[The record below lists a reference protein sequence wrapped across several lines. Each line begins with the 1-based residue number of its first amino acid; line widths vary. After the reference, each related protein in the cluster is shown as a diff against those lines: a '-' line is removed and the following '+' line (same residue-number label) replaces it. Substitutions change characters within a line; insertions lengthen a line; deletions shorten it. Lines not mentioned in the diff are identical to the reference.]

1 MSQLKAVITRLSPSC
16 RQCLQ
21 QAARLCI
28 NNGHREVDT
37 IHLLH
42 ELIATPN
49 NDVDQILKVSKIN
62 QQLLLSEIADLLTGF
77 SQATGSTPV
86 FSQGLMALLEDAW
99 DLASS
104 LHGQSENK
112 NSPLEIRSG
121 HILLVLLAYERYQSL
136 LKTLPEQLQYVDRFT
151 LKDDYDRQCLGS
163 TEGSGSVKSDKAALS
178 ENANFDSGKLDGAN
192 SDGTGSD
199 NSHDQSD
206 ISQTTKQPTPALDKY
221 TYDLTAK
228 ASAEQIDPVIGR
240 EFEIHQ
246 LIDILIRRRQ
256 NNPILTGEAGVGKT
270 AVVEGLAQKIVSGY
284 VPDQLKDVTIRSL
297 DMGLLQA
304 GASVKGEFENR
315 LKQVIEEVQA
325 SLHPII
331 LFIDEAHTLIGA
343 GGQAGQN
350 DAANLLKPA
359 LARGELRTIAATTW
373 SEYKKYFEKDAAL
386 SRRFQVV
393 KVDEPDIDTA
403 VAMIR
408 GLSAKMQEHFGIL
421 IDDDALQAAVELSA
435 RYISDRQ
442 LPDKAV
448 SVLDTAAARVSL
460 SKTAMPNQLDRL
472 KAKGIQLEQ
481 HINNLSQQ
489 LERIGGV
496 DEKEKVSQQIAIL
509 DEQRQTNQQSISDM
523 TSRWQE
529 QRQLN
534 DQLDALNQQL
544 NSELDD
550 SNTLNAKARLEKQ
563 AENQNIEQQLKQVQ
577 ETQRLIHAVLDR
589 QVIKQIIS
597 DWTGIPLTD
606 MAGNEKNHILTLAD
620 TLQERVIGQDHSVA
634 AIVKRI
640 HTAKARL
647 DDPNRPQG
655 VFLLVGPSG
664 VGKTETAL
672 ALSEVL
678 YGGERNLITINL
690 SEYQEAHS
698 VASLKGSPPGYVG
711 YGEGGVLTEA
721 IRRRPYSV
729 LLLDEVEKAHPDVL
743 DLFYQVF
750 DKGVMEDS
758 EGRIIDFKNT
768 LILLTSNIGSSTI
781 MQQCINTDPTITDF
795 SLPDSDSLKQ
805 AINPHLY
812 KAFKP
817 AFLGRLTVIPYY
829 PLTDDALAEIIR
841 LKLDKITGRIRD
853 NYDVPCIVDPE
864 VIELI
869 LSRCHE
875 VDSGARNADA
885 IISHTLLP
893 QLAGQLLAHD
903 DSQSVLKKIT
913 VFVDENDDFAYRLDC
928 DAIVALNQMAQY
940 SEDETN
946 SDTENNTN
954 INSKG
959 QLESSSNDQV
969 NTAATK
975 QLTAKQVAS
984 KKTSTKKATTKK
996 TPTKKTATKKIT
1008 EEDLS

>member
-37 IHLLH
+37 VHLLH
-42 ELIATPN
+42 ELIATPH
-49 NDVDQILKVSKIN
+49 NDVAQILKVNKIN
-62 QQLLLSEIADLLTGF
+62 QQSLLADITDLLNTFG
-77 SQATGSTPV
+77 QATGSTPV

-99 DLASS
+99 ELASS
-104 LHGQSENK
+104 QYNQSDDK

-136 LKTLPEQLQYVDRFT
+136 LKTLPEPLQYIDRFT
-151 LKDDYDRQCLGS
+151 LKDDYERQCLGS
-163 TEGSGSVKSDKAALS
+163 TEGSGSSSNKITNSKGVNKGAD
-178 ENANFDSGKLDGAN
+178 DGAN
-192 SDGTGSD
+192 SAD
-199 NSHDQSD
+199 NNTDDQASLNAE
-206 ISQTTKQPTPALDKY
+206 QTETKLTPALDKY

-270 AVVEGLAQKIVSGY
+270 AVVEGLAQKIVAGQ

-325 SLHPII
+325 SIQPII

-393 KVDEPDIDTA
+393 KVDEPDIETA

-460 SKTAMPNQLDRL
+460 SKTAMPNQLDKL
-472 KAKGIQLEQ
+472 KAKGLQLEQ

-496 DEKEKVSQQIAIL
+496 DEKEKVSQKIAVL
-509 DEQRQTNQQSISDM
+509 DEQRQANQQSIADM
-523 TSRWQE
+523 TARWHE
-529 QRQLN
+529 QRELN

-544 NSELDD
+544 KGKADGSDAL
-550 SNTLNAKARLEKQ
+550 SAKARLDKQ
-563 AENQNIEQQLKQVQ
+563 AEYQNIEQSLKQIQ
-577 ETQRLIHAVLDR
+577 ETQRLIHPVLDR

-606 MAGNEKNHILTLAD
+606 MAGNEKNHILNLAD
-620 TLQERVIGQDHSVA
+620 TLQARVIGQDHSVA

-655 VFLLVGPSG
+655 VFMLVGPSG

-758 EGRIIDFKNT
+758 EGRLIDFKNT
-768 LILLTSNIGSSTI
+768 LILLTSNVGSSAI
-781 MQQCINTDPTITDF
+781 MQACNNTDPAVTDF

-805 AINPHLY
+805 VINPHLY

-841 LKLDKITGRIRD
+841 LKLDKITGRIGD
-853 NYDVPCIVDPE
+853 NYDVPCVIDDE
-864 VIELI
+864 LIELI

-885 IISHTLLP
+885 IISHALLP

-903 DSQSVLKKIT
+903 DSQSILKKIT
-913 VFVDENDDFAYRLDC
+913 VFVDADDNFAYRLDT
-928 DAIVALNQMAQY
+928 DAVVALNQMAQY
-940 SEDETN
+940 SEDET
-946 SDTENNTN
+946 E
-954 INSKG
+954 
-959 QLESSSNDQV
+959 DQV
-969 NTAATK
+969 DK
-975 QLTAKQVAS
+975 SPSKPISAKTPAIKKSTVKKTAS
-984 KKTSTKKATTKK
+984 KKAIK
-996 TPTKKTATKKIT
+996 
-1008 EEDLS
+1008 EESL

>member
-37 IHLLH
+37 VHLLH
-42 ELIATPN
+42 ELIATPH
-49 NDVDQILKVSKIN
+49 NDVAQILKVNKIN
-62 QQLLLSEIADLLTGF
+62 QQSLLADITDLLNTFG
-77 SQATGSTPV
+77 QATGSTPV

-99 DLASS
+99 ELASS
-104 LHGQSENK
+104 QYNQSDDK

-136 LKTLPEQLQYVDRFT
+136 LKTLPESLQYIDRFT
-151 LKDDYDRQCLGS
+151 LKDDYERQCLDS
-163 TEGSGSVKSDKAALS
+163 TEGSGSSSNKGVNKGAD
-178 ENANFDSGKLDGAN
+178 DGAN
-192 SDGTGSD
+192 SAD
-199 NSHDQSD
+199 NDTNNQESLD
-206 ISQTTKQPTPALDKY
+206 TKQTEAKPTPALDKY

-228 ASAEQIDPVIGR
+228 ASSEQIDPVIGR

-270 AVVEGLAQKIVSGY
+270 AVVEGLAQKIVAGQ

-325 SLHPII
+325 SLQPII

-393 KVDEPDIDTA
+393 KVDEPDIETA

-408 GLSAKMQEHFGIL
+408 GLSAKMQDHFGIL

-460 SKTAMPNQLDRL
+460 SKTAIPNQLDRL
-472 KAKGIQLEQ
+472 NAKGLQLEQ

-496 DEKEKVSQQIAIL
+496 DEKEKVSQKIAIL
-509 DEQRQTNQQSISDM
+509 DEQRQANQQSIADM
-523 TSRWQE
+523 TSRWHE
-529 QRQLN
+529 QRELN

-544 NSELDD
+544 NDKTNGSDVLSAKERLD
-550 SNTLNAKARLEKQ
+550 KQ
-563 AENQNIEQQLKQVQ
+563 AEYQSIEQLLKQVQ

-597 DWTGIPLTD
+597 DWTGIPLND
-606 MAGNEKNHILTLAD
+606 MAGNEKDHILGLAD
-620 TLQERVIGQDHSVA
+620 TLQSRVIGQDHSVA

-655 VFLLVGPSG
+655 VFMLVGPSG
-664 VGKTETAL
+664 VGKTQTAL

-758 EGRIIDFKNT
+758 EGRLIDFKNT
-768 LILLTSNIGSSTI
+768 LILLTSNVGSSAI
-781 MQQCINTDPTITDF
+781 MQACINTDPSVTDF

-805 AINPHLY
+805 VINPHLY

-841 LKLDKITGRIRD
+841 LKLDKITGRIHD
-853 NYDVPCIVDPE
+853 NYDVPCVIDDE

-913 VFVDENDDFAYRLDC
+913 VFVDEDDNFAYRLDT
-928 DAIVALNQMAQY
+928 DAVVALNQMAQH
-940 SEDETN
+940 SEDET
-946 SDTENNTN
+946 E
-954 INSKG
+954 
-959 QLESSSNDQV
+959 DQV
-969 NTAATK
+969 EDQVK
-975 QLTAKQVAS
+975 EPPSKPLSAKKSAIKKPDVKKSTVKKTAS
-984 KKTSTKKATTKK
+984 KKPIKKSIK
-996 TPTKKTATKKIT
+996 
-1008 EEDLS
+1008 EESL

>member
-37 IHLLH
+37 VHLLH
-42 ELIATPN
+42 ELIATPH
-49 NDVDQILKVSKIN
+49 NDVAQILKVNKIN
-62 QQLLLSEIADLLTGF
+62 QQSLLADITDLLNTFG
-77 SQATGSTPV
+77 QATGSTPV
-86 FSQGLMALLEDAW
+86 FSQDLMALLEDAW
-99 DLASS
+99 ELASS
-104 LHGQSENK
+104 QHGQSIDN
-112 NSPLEIRSG
+112 NNALEIRSG

-136 LKTLPEQLQYVDRFT
+136 LKTLPEQLQYIDRFT
-151 LKDDYDRQCLGS
+151 LKDDYERQCLGS
-163 TEGSGSVKSDKAALS
+163 TEGSGSSSNKGVNKGAD
-178 ENANFDSGKLDGAN
+178 DGAN
-192 SDGTGSD
+192 SADDDTNNQESLD
-199 NSHDQSD
+199 
-206 ISQTTKQPTPALDKY
+206 TKQTEAKPTPALDKY

-270 AVVEGLAQKIVSGY
+270 AVVEGLAQKIVVGQ

-325 SLHPII
+325 SLQPII

-393 KVDEPDIDTA
+393 KVDEPDIETA

-408 GLSAKMQEHFGIL
+408 GLSAKMQDHFGIL

-460 SKTAMPNQLDRL
+460 SKTAIPNQLDRL
-472 KAKGIQLEQ
+472 KAKGVQLEQ

-496 DEKEKVSQQIAIL
+496 DEKEKVSQKIAVL
-509 DEQRQTNQQSISDM
+509 DEQRQSNQQSIADM
-523 TSRWQE
+523 TSRWHE
-529 QRQLN
+529 QRELN
-534 DQLDALNQQL
+534 NQLDALNKQL
-544 NSELDD
+544 SGKAGGAD
-550 SNTLNAKARLEKQ
+550 SLSAKARLDKQ
-563 AENQNIEQQLKQVQ
+563 AEYQSIEQSLKQVQ
-577 ETQRLIHAVLDR
+577 ETQRLIHPVLDR

-597 DWTGIPLTD
+597 DWTGIPLND
-606 MAGNEKNHILTLAD
+606 MAGNEKDHILSLAD
-620 TLQERVIGQDHSVA
+620 TLQARVIGQDHSVA

-655 VFLLVGPSG
+655 VFMLVGPSG

-672 ALSEVL
+672 ALSEIL

-721 IRRRPYSV
+721 VRRRPYSV

-758 EGRIIDFKNT
+758 EGRLIDFKNT
-768 LILLTSNIGSSTI
+768 LILLTSNIGSSQI
-781 MQQCINTDPTITDF
+781 MQACINTDPSVTDF

-829 PLTDDALAEIIR
+829 PLTDNALAEIIR

-853 NYDVPCIVDPE
+853 NYDVPCVIDDE

-913 VFVDENDDFAYRLDC
+913 VFVDEDDNFAYRLDT
-928 DAIVALNQMAQY
+928 DAVVALNHIAQY
-940 SEDETN
+940 SEVEGDV
-946 SDTENNTN
+946 
-954 INSKG
+954 SKAP
-959 QLESSSNDQV
+959 SKQV
-969 NTAATK
+969 EAKKPATK
-975 QLTAKQVAS
+975 KS
-984 KKTSTKKATTKK
+984 STKKEPAKKEPAVKKPSVKK
-996 TPTKKTATKKIT
+996 TISKKSVKK
-1008 EEDLS
+1008 DLL

>member
-28 NNGHREVDT
+28 DKGHREVDT

-42 ELIATPN
+42 ELIATAH
-49 NDVDQILKVSKIN
+49 NDVAQILKANKIN
-62 QQLLLSEIADLLTGF
+62 QPSLLAEITDLLGAF
-77 SQATGSTPV
+77 GQATGSTPV
-86 FSQGLMALLEDAW
+86 FSERLMALLEDAW
-99 DLASS
+99 ELASS
-104 LHGQSENK
+104 QYSQSEDN

-121 HILLVLLAYERYQSL
+121 HILLVLLTHERYQSL
-136 LKTLPEQLQYVDRFT
+136 LHALPEQLQYIDRFT
-151 LKDDYDRQCLGS
+151 LKDDYERQCLGS
-163 TEGSGSVKSDKAALS
+163 TEGSSSANLDK
-178 ENANFDSGKLDGAN
+178 NGNKDNKNKTD
-192 SDGTGSD
+192 DDSD
-199 NSHDQSD
+199 NVDIAQTDQL
-206 ISQTTKQPTPALDKY
+206 TPALDKY

-228 ASAEQIDPVIGR
+228 ATAEQIDPVIGR

-270 AVVEGLAQKIVSGY
+270 AVVEGLAQKIVAGQ

-325 SLHPII
+325 SVQPII

-393 KVDEPDIDTA
+393 KVEEPDIDTA

-408 GLSAKMQEHFGIL
+408 GLSAKMQAHFGIL

-460 SKTAMPNQLDRL
+460 SKTAMPNQLDKL
-472 KAKGIQLEQ
+472 KAKGTQLEQ

-496 DEKEKVSQQIAIL
+496 DEKEKVSQQIAVL
-509 DEQRQTNQQSISDM
+509 DEQRQANQKCIIDM
-523 TSRWQE
+523 TARWQE
-529 QRQLN
+529 QRTLN
-534 DQLDALNQQL
+534 DQLDVLNQQL
-544 NSELDD
+544 NGKIKGSDTLSAKERLD
-550 SNTLNAKARLEKQ
+550 KQ
-563 AENQNIEQQLKQVQ
+563 AEYQAIEQALKQVQ
-577 ETQRLIHAVLDR
+577 EAHRLIHAVLDR

-597 DWTGIPLTD
+597 DWTGIPLND

-620 TLQERVIGQDHSVA
+620 TLQARVIGQDHSVA

-655 VFLLVGPSG
+655 VFMLVGPSG

-758 EGRIIDFKNT
+758 EGRLIDFKNT
-768 LILLTSNIGSSTI
+768 FILLTSNIGSSQI
-781 MQQCINTDPTITDF
+781 MQQCINTDPTNTDF
-795 SLPDSDSLKQ
+795 SLPDSDRLKQ
-805 AINPHLY
+805 VINPHLY

-841 LKLDKITGRIRD
+841 LKLNKITDRIRD
-853 NYDVPCIVDPE
+853 NYDVPCVIDPE

-893 QLAGQLLAHD
+893 QLASQLLAHD
-903 DSQSVLKKIT
+903 DSQSVLRKIT
-913 VFVDENDDFAYRLDC
+913 VFVDADDNFAYRLDC
-928 DAIVALNQMAQY
+928 DSVVALNQMAQY
-940 SEDETN
+940 SETKTEIEGSANTET
-946 SDTENNTN
+946 T
-954 INSKG
+954 
-959 QLESSSNDQV
+959 L
-969 NTAATK
+969 ATK
-975 QLTAKQVAS
+975 LIS
-984 KKTSTKKATTKK
+984 KKTTKETSFKK
-996 TPTKKTATKKIT
+996 TTRKKPIK
-1008 EEDLS
+1008 EESL

>member
-37 IHLLH
+37 VHLLH
-42 ELIATPN
+42 ELIAAPQ
-49 NDVDQILKVSKIN
+49 NDVAQILKVNKIN
-62 QQLLLSEIADLLTGF
+62 QQTLLADITDLLNTCGE
-77 SQATGSTPV
+77 ATGSTPV

-99 DLASS
+99 ELASS
-104 LHGQSENK
+104 QYNK
-112 NSPLEIRSG
+112 NDNNNSLEIRSG
-121 HILLVLLAYERYQSL
+121 HILLVLLAYERYQPL
-136 LKTLPEQLQYVDRFT
+136 LKILPEQLQYIDRFT
-151 LKDDYDRQCLGS
+151 LKDDYERQCLGS
-163 TEGSGSVKSDKAALS
+163 TEGSGSANVNKSVTNKSADVDGYAESHESLHAAQANDK
-178 ENANFDSGKLDGAN
+178 
-192 SDGTGSD
+192 
-199 NSHDQSD
+199 
-206 ISQTTKQPTPALDKY
+206 PTPALDKY

-228 ASAEQIDPVIGR
+228 ADAEQIDPVIGR

-270 AVVEGLAQKIVSGY
+270 AVVEGLAQKIVGGQ

-325 SLHPII
+325 SLQPII

-408 GLSAKMQEHFGIL
+408 GLSVKMQEHFGIL

-460 SKTAMPNQLDRL
+460 SKTAIPNQLDRL
-472 KAKGIQLEQ
+472 QAKGVQLEQ

-489 LERIGGV
+489 LERIGGI
-496 DEKEKVSQQIAIL
+496 DEKEKISQKIAVI
-509 DEQRQTNQQSISDM
+509 DEQRQSNKQSIADM
-523 TSRWQE
+523 TARWHE

-534 DQLDALNQQL
+534 DQLDVINQQL
-544 NSELDD
+544 NGKADDADALSAKERLD
-550 SNTLNAKARLEKQ
+550 KQ
-563 AENQNIEQQLKQVQ
+563 AEYQSIEQSLKQIQ
-577 ETQRLIHAVLDR
+577 ETHRLIHPVLDR

-597 DWTGIPLTD
+597 DWTGIPLND
-606 MAGNEKNHILTLAD
+606 MAGNEKDHILNLAD
-620 TLQERVIGQDHSVA
+620 TLQARVIGQDHSVA

-655 VFLLVGPSG
+655 VFMLVGPSG

-672 ALSEVL
+672 ALSDVL

-758 EGRIIDFKNT
+758 EGRLIDFKNT
-768 LILLTSNIGSSTI
+768 LILLTSNVGSSAI
-781 MQQCINTDPTITDF
+781 MQQCINTDPAITDF

-805 AINPHLY
+805 VINPHLY
-812 KAFKP
+812 KVFKP

-829 PLTDDALAEIIR
+829 PLTDDALAEIIG

-853 NYDVPCIVDPE
+853 NYDIPCVIDPE

-903 DSQSVLKKIT
+903 DSQSVLKNIT
-913 VFVDENDDFAYRLDC
+913 VLVDKDDNFAYRLDTE
-928 DAIVALNQMAQY
+928 AVVALNQIAQY
-940 SEDETN
+940 SEDET
-946 SDTENNTN
+946 ENQDEKSP
-954 INSKG
+954 SKP
-959 QLESSSNDQV
+959 SSPKNPAV
-969 NTAATK
+969 KRPPVKKT
-975 QLTAKQVAS
+975 VS
-984 KKTSTKKATTKK
+984 KKAVK
-996 TPTKKTATKKIT
+996 
-1008 EEDLS
+1008 EEAL

>member
-37 IHLLH
+37 VHLLH
-42 ELIATPN
+42 ELIATPH
-49 NDVDQILKVSKIN
+49 NDVAQILKVNKIN
-62 QQLLLSEIADLLTGF
+62 QQLLLADITDLLNTFG
-77 SQATGSTPV
+77 QATGSTPV

-99 DLASS
+99 ELASS
-104 LHGQSENK
+104 QYNQSADN

-136 LKTLPEQLQYVDRFT
+136 LKTLPESLQYIDRFT
-151 LKDDYDRQCLGS
+151 LKDDYERQCLGS
-163 TEGSGSVKSDKAALS
+163 TEGNGSTNVNKSTNKAINKDTEA
-178 ENANFDSGKLDGAN
+178 NAGNSAANNTDGQVFLDAK
-192 SDGTGSD
+192 
-199 NSHDQSD
+199 QA
-206 ISQTTKQPTPALDKY
+206 TTQPTPALDKY

-270 AVVEGLAQKIVSGY
+270 AVVEGLAQKIVAGQ

-325 SLHPII
+325 SLQPII

-408 GLSAKMQEHFGIL
+408 GLSAKMQAHFGIL

-460 SKTAMPNQLDRL
+460 SKTAIPNQLDRL
-472 KAKGIQLEQ
+472 NAKGLQLEQ

-496 DEKEKVSQQIAIL
+496 DEKEKVSQKIAVL
-509 DEQRQTNQQSISDM
+509 DEQRQANQQSIADM
-523 TSRWQE
+523 TNRWHE

-544 NSELDD
+544 NDKTDGSDALSAKERLD
-550 SNTLNAKARLEKQ
+550 KQ
-563 AENQNIEQQLKQVQ
+563 AEYQNIEQSLKQVQ
-577 ETQRLIHAVLDR
+577 EPQRLIHAVLDR

-606 MAGNEKNHILTLAD
+606 MAGNEKDHILGLAD
-620 TLQERVIGQDHSVA
+620 TLQARVIGQDHSVA

-655 VFLLVGPSG
+655 VFMLVGPSG

-758 EGRIIDFKNT
+758 EGRLIDFKNT
-768 LILLTSNIGSSTI
+768 LILLTSNVGSSAI
-781 MQQCINTDPTITDF
+781 MQACINTDPAVTDF

-805 AINPHLY
+805 VINPHLY

-841 LKLDKITGRIRD
+841 LKLDKITGRIHD
-853 NYDVPCIVDPE
+853 NYDVPCVIDDE

-913 VFVDENDDFAYRLDC
+913 VFVDADDNFAYRLDT
-928 DAIVALNQMAQY
+928 DAVVALNQMVQH
-940 SEDETN
+940 SEDET
-946 SDTENNTN
+946 ENQVEKLP
-954 INSKG
+954 SKP
-959 QLESSSNDQV
+959 LS
-969 NTAATK
+969 
-975 QLTAKQVAS
+975 AKKSAVKKPDVKKSTVKKTAS
-984 KKTSTKKATTKK
+984 KKPIK
-996 TPTKKTATKKIT
+996 
-1008 EEDLS
+1008 EESL

>member
-1 MSQLKAVITRLSPSC
+1 MSQLKAVITRLSPSS

-21 QAARLCI
+21 QAARCCI
-28 NNGHREVDT
+28 DLGHKEVD
-37 IHLLH
+37 IVHLLH
-42 ELIATPN
+42 ELVTTSH
-49 NDVDQILKVSKIN
+49 NDVVQILKTNKIASQSVIEALETALMQKN
-62 QQLLLSEIADLLTGF
+62 QGAGE
-77 SQATGSTPV
+77 TPV
-86 FSQGLMALLEDAW
+86 FSQQLIALLEDAW
-99 DLASS
+99 QVASS
-104 LHGQSENK
+104 QQGCKGGQV
-112 NSPLEIRSG
+112 EIRSG
-121 HILLVLLAYERYQSL
+121 HILLVLLTYERYQVRL
-136 LKTLPEQLQYVDRFT
+136 AELPDELQYIDRMA
-151 LKDDYDRQCLGS
+151 LKDDYERQCKGS
-163 TEGSGSVKSDKAALS
+163 TEASASTINSSPKPTQREDGSLDKA
-178 ENANFDSGKLDGAN
+178 DSAAAEEAKGVAA
-192 SDGTGSD
+192 
-199 NSHDQSD
+199 
-206 ISQTTKQPTPALDKY
+206 TPALDKY
-221 TYDLTAK
+221 TYNLTKK
-228 ASAEQIDPVIGR
+228 ADSGQIDPVIGR

-246 LIDILIRRRQ
+246 LVDILIRRRQ

-270 AVVEGLAQKIVSGY
+270 AVVEGLAQKIVDGS
-284 VPDQLKDVTIRSL
+284 VPDQLKDVAICSL
-297 DMGLLQA
+297 DLGLLQA

-315 LKQVIEEVQA
+315 LKQVIEEVQ
-325 SLHPII
+325 SSPSPII
-331 LFIDEAHTLIGA
+331 LFIDEAHTMIGA

-393 KVDEPDIDTA
+393 KVEEPDLDTA

-408 GLSAKMQEHFGIL
+408 GLSQKMQDHFDIT
-421 IDDDALQAAVELSA
+421 IEDDALRAAVELSA

-460 SKTAMPNQLDRL
+460 SKTATPNPLDMLNALDSQL
-472 KAKGIQLEQ
+472 QL
-481 HINNLSQQ
+481 HLHNLTQQ
-489 LERIGGV
+489 LERVGGA
-496 DEKEKVSQQIAIL
+496 DDKDKLSQQIALL
-509 DEQRQTNQQSISDM
+509 DDQRQQNQQKITDM
-523 TSRWQE
+523 TTQWQT
-529 QRQLN
+529 QRSLS
-534 DQLDALNQQL
+534 A
-544 NSELDD
+544 ELD
-550 SNTLNAKARLEKQ
+550 SLNAALIGELEVGDRLDKQ
-563 AENQNIEQQLKQVQ
+563 AAYQTLEQALKEAQ
-577 ETQRLIHAVLDR
+577 TSCRLVHPVLDR
-589 QVIKQIIS
+589 LVIKQIIS

-606 MAGNEKNHILTLAD
+606 MAGDEKNHILTLAD
-620 TLQERVIGQDHSVA
+620 TLQQRVIGQDHA
-634 AIVKRI
+634 IEAIVKRI

-655 VFLLVGPSG
+655 VFMLVGPSG

-758 EGRIIDFKNT
+758 EGRVIDFKNT
-768 LILLTSNIGSSTI
+768 LILLTSNVGSSVI
-781 MQQCINTDPTITDF
+781 MQHCINTDLENSTFT
-795 SLPDSDSLKQ
+795 LPGSQALKQ
-805 AINPHLY
+805 LINPQLY
-812 KAFKP
+812 KVFKP

-829 PLTDDALAEIIR
+829 PLTDEALAEIIR
-841 LKLDKITGRIRD
+841 LKLDKISLRLQQ
-853 NYDVPCIVDPE
+853 NYEVPCHIDAE

-893 QLAGQLLAHD
+893 QLAAKLLAHD
-903 DSQSVLKKIT
+903 HHESVLTSVT
-913 VFVDENDDFAYRLDC
+913 VFVDDNDQFAYRL
-928 DAIVALNQMAQY
+928 AIEDIVPLSQLVHQSEREQDDLVIENSEKVAAGNQQ
-940 SEDETN
+940 DN
-946 SDTENNTN
+946 H
-954 INSKG
+954 
-959 QLESSSNDQV
+959 LESTANQGDKAPSAPSSDLPLSQD
-969 NTAATK
+969 
-975 QLTAKQVAS
+975 
-984 KKTSTKKATTKK
+984 
-996 TPTKKTATKKIT
+996 
-1008 EEDLS
+1008 EEIAP

>member
-37 IHLLH
+37 VHLLH
-42 ELIATPN
+42 ELIATPH
-49 NDVDQILKVSKIN
+49 NDVAQILKVNKIN
-62 QQLLLSEIADLLTGF
+62 QQSLITDITDLLNTFG
-77 SQATGSTPV
+77 QATGSTPV
-86 FSQGLMALLEDAW
+86 FSQDLMALLEDAW
-99 DLASS
+99 ELASS
-104 LHGQSENK
+104 QHGQSIDN
-112 NSPLEIRSG
+112 NNALEIRSG

-136 LKTLPEQLQYVDRFT
+136 LKTLPEQLQYIDRFT
-151 LKDDYDRQCLGS
+151 LKDDYERQCLGS
-163 TEGSGSVKSDKAALS
+163 TEGSGSSSNKGVNKGAD
-178 ENANFDSGKLDGAN
+178 DGAN
-192 SDGTGSD
+192 SADDDTNNQESLD
-199 NSHDQSD
+199 
-206 ISQTTKQPTPALDKY
+206 TKQTEAKPTPALDKY

-270 AVVEGLAQKIVSGY
+270 AVVEGLAQKIVVGQ

-325 SLHPII
+325 SLQPII

-393 KVDEPDIDTA
+393 KVDEPDIETA

-408 GLSAKMQEHFGIL
+408 GLSAKMQDHFGIL

-460 SKTAMPNQLDRL
+460 SKTAIPNQLDRL
-472 KAKGIQLEQ
+472 KAKGVQLEQ

-496 DEKEKVSQQIAIL
+496 DEKEKVSQKIAVL
-509 DEQRQTNQQSISDM
+509 DEQRQSNQQSIADM
-523 TSRWQE
+523 TSRWHE
-529 QRQLN
+529 QRELN
-534 DQLDALNQQL
+534 NQLDALNKQL
-544 NSELDD
+544 SGKAGGAD
-550 SNTLNAKARLEKQ
+550 SLSAKARLDKQ
-563 AENQNIEQQLKQVQ
+563 AEYQSIEQSLKQVQ
-577 ETQRLIHAVLDR
+577 ETQRLIHPVLDR

-597 DWTGIPLTD
+597 DWTGIPLND
-606 MAGNEKNHILTLAD
+606 MAGNEKDHILSLAD
-620 TLQERVIGQDHSVA
+620 TLQARVIGQDHSVA

-655 VFLLVGPSG
+655 VFMLVGPSG

-672 ALSEVL
+672 ALSEIL

-721 IRRRPYSV
+721 VRRRPYSV

-758 EGRIIDFKNT
+758 EGRLIDFKNT
-768 LILLTSNIGSSTI
+768 LILLTSNIGSSQI
-781 MQQCINTDPTITDF
+781 MQACINTDPSVTDF

-829 PLTDDALAEIIR
+829 PLTDNALAEIIR

-853 NYDVPCIVDPE
+853 NYDVPCVIDDE

-913 VFVDENDDFAYRLDC
+913 VFVDEDDNFAYRLDT
-928 DAIVALNQMAQY
+928 DAVVALNHIAQY
-940 SEDETN
+940 SEVEGDV
-946 SDTENNTN
+946 
-954 INSKG
+954 SKAP
-959 QLESSSNDQV
+959 SKQV
-969 NTAATK
+969 EAKKPATK
-975 QLTAKQVAS
+975 KS
-984 KKTSTKKATTKK
+984 STKKEPAKKEPAVKKPSVKK
-996 TPTKKTATKKIT
+996 TISKKSVKK
-1008 EEDLS
+1008 DLL

>member
-42 ELIATPN
+42 ELITTPN

-62 QQLLLSEIADLLTGF
+62 QKLLLSEIADLLTGF

-99 DLASS
+99 ELASS

-136 LKTLPEQLQYVDRFT
+136 LKTLPEQLQYIDRFT
-151 LKDDYDRQCLGS
+151 LKDDYDRQCFGS

-178 ENANFDSGKLDGAN
+178 EDANFDSAK
-192 SDGTGSD
+192 SDGTNSD

-206 ISQTTKQPTPALDKY
+206 ISQTTKQATPALDKY

-270 AVVEGLAQKIVSGY
+270 AVVEGLAQKIVAGY

-460 SKTAMPNQLDRL
+460 SKTTIPNQLDRL
-472 KAKGIQLEQ
+472 KAKSVQLEQ

-489 LERIGGV
+489 LERIGSV

-509 DEQRQTNQQSISDM
+509 DEQRQSNQQSISDM

-534 DQLDALNQQL
+534 DQLDALNPQL

-563 AENQNIEQQLKQVQ
+563 AEYQNIEQQLKQVQ
-577 ETQRLIHAVLDR
+577 ETERLIHAVLDR

-758 EGRIIDFKNT
+758 EGRLIDFKNT
-768 LILLTSNIGSSTI
+768 LILLTSNIGSPTI
-781 MQQCINTDPTITDF
+781 MQQCINTDPTVTDF

-928 DAIVALNQMAQY
+928 DAIVALNQMAQR
-940 SEDETN
+940 
-946 SDTENNTN
+946 SDND
-954 INSKG
+954 IN
-959 QLESSSNDQV
+959 
-969 NTAATK
+969 K
-975 QLTAKQVAS
+975 QLLATQNKEPSIPAKKTELKKTTPAIDKLTEKPTAKKSMV
-984 KKTSTKKATTKK
+984 KKTVAKELVDKES
-996 TPTKKTATKKIT
+996 
-1008 EEDLS
+1008 L

>member
-28 NNGHREVDT
+28 DNGHQEVDI

-42 ELIATPN
+42 ELIAVPQ
-49 NDVDQILKVSKIN
+49 NDISQILKVNKID
-62 QQLLLSEIADLLTGF
+62 QQSLLTELSELLTTHTKAVGV
-77 SQATGSTPV
+77 TPV
-86 FSQGLMALLEDAW
+86 FSQRLISILEDAW
-99 DLASS
+99 EVASI
-104 LHGQSENK
+104 QSDPNRAA
-112 NSPLEIRSG
+112 EIRSG
-121 HILLVLLAYERYQSL
+121 HILLVLLAHKNYRDILNKLPQSL
-136 LKTLPEQLQYVDRFT
+136 SYIDRFT
-151 LKDDYDRQCLGS
+151 LKDDYDSQCRGS
-163 TEGSGSVKSDKAALS
+163 TEASTSAYTDEQELNKGNNVAAP
-178 ENANFDSGKLDGAN
+178 E
-192 SDGTGSD
+192 TQ
-199 NSHDQSD
+199 HQ
-206 ISQTTKQPTPALDKY
+206 QPPTPALDKY
-221 TYDLTAK
+221 TQDLTAK
-228 ASAEQIDPVIGR
+228 AKAGQIDPVIGR

-270 AVVEGLAQKIVSGY
+270 AVVEGLAQKISIGS
-284 VPDQLKDVTIRSL
+284 VPNQLKDVILLTL

-325 SLHPII
+325 STRPII

-393 KVDEPDIDTA
+393 KVDEPSIETA

-408 GLSAKMQEHFGIL
+408 GLSAKMQEHFDIL
-421 IDDDALQAAVELSA
+421 IDEDALQAAVELSA

-460 SKTAMPNQLDRL
+460 SKTAIPNQLDKL
-472 KAKGIQLEQ
+472 HAKDRQLQQ
-481 HINNLSQQ
+481 HIKNLSQQ
-489 LERIGGV
+489 LERIGKAE
-496 DEKEKVSQQIAIL
+496 DKEKVSQKIAVL
-509 DEQRQTNQQSISDM
+509 DEQRQTNQQNIAQM
-523 TSRWQE
+523 TASWQE
-529 QRQLN
+529 QKALT
-534 DQLDALNQQL
+534 DKLDVINKALIV
-544 NSELDD
+544 D
-550 SNTLNAKARLEKQ
+550 STASMSLSAHERLVKQ
-563 AENQNIEQQLKQVQ
+563 AEYQEIEQALKQAQ
-577 ETQRLIHAVLDR
+577 ESDRLVHAVLDR

-597 DWTGIPLTD
+597 DWTGIPLND
-606 MAGNEKNHILTLAD
+606 MASNEKNHILNLAK
-620 TLQERVIGQDHSVA
+620 TLQARVIGQDHAVES
-634 AIVKRI
+634 IVKRI

-672 ALSEVL
+672 ALAEVL

-729 LLLDEVEKAHPDVL
+729 LLLDEIEKAHPDVL

-750 DKGVMEDS
+750 DKGVMEDA
-758 EGRIIDFKNT
+758 EGRVIDFKNT
-768 LILLTSNIGSSTI
+768 IILLTSNVGSSAI
-781 MQQCINTDPTITDF
+781 MQQCINTDPANITF
-795 SLPDSDSLKQ
+795 SLPDVDSLKQ
-805 AINPHLY
+805 MINPHLY

-817 AFLGRLTVIPYY
+817 AFLGRLTTIPYY

-841 LKLDKITGRIRD
+841 LKLDKITTRIQD
-853 NYDVPCIVDPE
+853 NYEVNCEVDSE
-864 VIELI
+864 VVEMI

-893 QLAGQLLAHD
+893 QLAEKLLAHD
-903 DSQSVLKKIT
+903 DTQSKLKKIT
-913 VFVDENDDFAYRLDC
+913 VYIDDNDHFAYDLQG
-928 DAIVALNQMAQY
+928 DATVALNQIADR
-940 SEDETN
+940 SEQDDHNDSMQNDTMQNAN
-946 SDTENNTN
+946 SDA
-954 INSKG
+954 
-959 QLESSSNDQV
+959 LESL
-969 NTAATK
+969 K
-975 QLTAKQVAS
+975 RS
-984 KKTSTKKATTKK
+984 KKVEPAKKASLKPSDKKPSEKKPNEKK
-996 TPTKKTATKKIT
+996 TVSKKTATTTPVKK
-1008 EEDLS
+1008 ERL

>member
-37 IHLLH
+37 VHLLH
-42 ELIATPN
+42 ELIAAPQ
-49 NDVDQILKVSKIN
+49 NDVAQILKVNKIN
-62 QQLLLSEIADLLTGF
+62 QQTLLADITDLLNTFGE
-77 SQATGSTPV
+77 ATGSTPV

-99 DLASS
+99 ELASS
-104 LHGQSENK
+104 QYNK
-112 NSPLEIRSG
+112 NDNNNSLEIRSG
-121 HILLVLLAYERYQSL
+121 HILLVLLAYERYQPL
-136 LKTLPEQLQYVDRFT
+136 LKILPEQLQYIDRFT
-151 LKDDYDRQCLGS
+151 LKDDYERQCLGS
-163 TEGSGSVKSDKAALS
+163 TEGSGSANVNRSMTNKSADVDGYAESHESLHAAQANVK
-178 ENANFDSGKLDGAN
+178 
-192 SDGTGSD
+192 
-199 NSHDQSD
+199 
-206 ISQTTKQPTPALDKY
+206 PTPALDKY

-228 ASAEQIDPVIGR
+228 ADAEQIDPVIGR

-270 AVVEGLAQKIVSGY
+270 AVVEGLAQKIVAGQ

-325 SLHPII
+325 SLQPII

-359 LARGELRTIAATTW
+359 LARGELSTIAATTW

-408 GLSAKMQEHFGIL
+408 GLSVKMQEHFGIL

-460 SKTAMPNQLDRL
+460 SKTAIPNQLDRL
-472 KAKGIQLEQ
+472 QAKGVQLEQ

-489 LERIGGV
+489 LERIGGI
-496 DEKEKVSQQIAIL
+496 DEKEKISQKIAVI
-509 DEQRQTNQQSISDM
+509 DEQRQANKQSIADM
-523 TSRWQE
+523 TARWHE

-534 DQLDALNQQL
+534 DQLDVINQQL
-544 NSELDD
+544 NEKADDANALSAKERLD
-550 SNTLNAKARLEKQ
+550 KQ
-563 AENQNIEQQLKQVQ
+563 AEYQGIEQALKQIQ
-577 ETQRLIHAVLDR
+577 ETHRLIHPVLDR

-597 DWTGIPLTD
+597 DWTGIPLND
-606 MAGNEKNHILTLAD
+606 MAGNEKDHILNLAD
-620 TLQERVIGQDHSVA
+620 TLQARVIGQDHSVA

-655 VFLLVGPSG
+655 VFMLVGPSG

-758 EGRIIDFKNT
+758 EGRLIDFKNT
-768 LILLTSNIGSSTI
+768 LILLTSNVGSSQI
-781 MQQCINTDPTITDF
+781 MQACINTDPAVTNF
-795 SLPDSDSLKQ
+795 NLPDSDSLKQ
-805 AINPHLY
+805 VINPHLY

-853 NYDVPCIVDPE
+853 NYDVPCVIDPE

-913 VFVDENDDFAYRLDC
+913 VFVDADDNFAYRLDT
-928 DAIVALNQMAQY
+928 DAVVPLNKMAQY
-940 SEDETN
+940 SEDET
-946 SDTENNTN
+946 E
-954 INSKG
+954 
-959 QLESSSNDQV
+959 DQV
-969 NTAATK
+969 
-975 QLTAKQVAS
+975 AKLPSKPFLPEKPAVKRPPVKKTVS
-984 KKTSTKKATTKK
+984 KKAIKK
-996 TPTKKTATKKIT
+996 
-1008 EEDLS
+1008 ESL

>member
-37 IHLLH
+37 VHLLH
-42 ELIATPN
+42 ELIATPH
-49 NDVDQILKVSKIN
+49 NDVAQILKFNKIA
-62 QQLLLSEIADLLTGF
+62 QPSLLADMTDLLNTFG
-77 SQATGSTPV
+77 QATGSTPV

-99 DLASS
+99 ELASS
-104 LHGQSENK
+104 QHGQSADN
-112 NSPLEIRSG
+112 NSALEIRSG
-121 HILLVLLAYERYQSL
+121 HILLVLLAYERYQSI
-136 LKTLPEQLQYVDRFT
+136 LKTLPEQLQYIDRFT
-151 LKDDYDRQCLGS
+151 LKDDYERQCLGS
-163 TEGSGSVKSDKAALS
+163 TEGSGSSSNKSTNNKGINKGA
-178 ENANFDSGKLDGAN
+178 DSADNDINNQESLDAK
-192 SDGTGSD
+192 
-199 NSHDQSD
+199 
-206 ISQTTKQPTPALDKY
+206 QTETKPTPALDKY

-270 AVVEGLAQKIVSGY
+270 AVVEGLAQKIVAGQ

-325 SLHPII
+325 SLQPII

-393 KVDEPDIDTA
+393 KVDEPDIETA

-408 GLSAKMQEHFGIL
+408 GLSAKMQAHFGIL

-435 RYISDRQ
+435 RYLSDRQ

-472 KAKGIQLEQ
+472 QAKGVQLEQ

-496 DEKEKVSQQIAIL
+496 DEKEKVSQKIAVL
-509 DEQRQTNQQSISDM
+509 DEQRQTNQQSIADM
-523 TSRWQE
+523 TSRWHE

-544 NSELDD
+544 NGKADGADTLSATERLDKQSEYQ
-550 SNTLNAKARLEKQ
+550 S
-563 AENQNIEQQLKQVQ
+563 IEQSLKQVQ
-577 ETQRLIHAVLDR
+577 ETHRLIHPVLDR

-597 DWTGIPLTD
+597 DWTGIPLND
-606 MAGNEKNHILTLAD
+606 MAGNEKDHILNLAD
-620 TLQERVIGQDHSVA
+620 TLQARVIGQDHSVA

-655 VFLLVGPSG
+655 VFMLVGPSG

-758 EGRIIDFKNT
+758 EGRLIDFKNT
-768 LILLTSNIGSSTI
+768 LILLTSNVGSAQI
-781 MQQCINTDPTITDF
+781 MQACINTDPAVTDF
-795 SLPDSDSLKQ
+795 SLPDSDNLKQ
-805 AINPHLY
+805 VINPHLY

-853 NYDVPCIVDPE
+853 NYDVPCVIDDE

-913 VFVDENDDFAYRLDC
+913 VFVDEDDNFAYRLDI
-928 DAIVALNQMAQY
+928 DAVVPLNQMVQY
-940 SEDETN
+940 SEDETEDKVKK
-946 SDTENNTN
+946 S
-954 INSKG
+954 
-959 QLESSSNDQV
+959 
-969 NTAATK
+969 
-975 QLTAKQVAS
+975 AS
-984 KKTSTKKATTKK
+984 KPVSAKKPAAKKPSVKK
-996 TPTKKTATKKIT
+996 TISKKSVKK
-1008 EEDLS
+1008 DLL

>member
-21 QAARLCI
+21 QAVRLCI

-37 IHLLH
+37 VHLLH
-42 ELIATPN
+42 ELIATPH
-49 NDVDQILKVSKIN
+49 NDVAQILEFNKVA
-62 QQLLLSEIADLLTGF
+62 QQTLLADITDLLDTF
-77 SQATGSTPV
+77 AQATGSTPV

-99 DLASS
+99 ELASS
-104 LHGQSENK
+104 QHSQSNGN

-121 HILLVLLAYERYQSL
+121 HILLVLLAYERYQPL
-136 LKTLPEQLQYVDRFT
+136 LKTLPEQLQYIDRFT
-151 LKDDYDRQCLGS
+151 LKDDYERQCLGS
-163 TEGSGSVKSDKAALS
+163 TEGSGSTNVNKS
-178 ENANFDSGKLDGAN
+178 ANKDTNKDTES
-192 SDGTGSD
+192 SPD
-199 NSHDQSD
+199 NSTDKQAFSTEHA
-206 ISQTTKQPTPALDKY
+206 TTPPTPALDKY

-228 ASAEQIDPVIGR
+228 ASADQIDPVIGR

-270 AVVEGLAQKIVSGY
+270 AVVEGLAQKIVAGQ

-325 SLHPII
+325 SVQPII

-408 GLSAKMQEHFGIL
+408 GLSAKMQAHFGIL

-472 KAKGIQLEQ
+472 QAKGVQLEQ

-496 DEKEKVSQQIAIL
+496 DEKEKVSQKIAVL
-509 DEQRQTNQQSISDM
+509 DEQRQANQQSIADM
-523 TSRWQE
+523 TSRWHE

-534 DQLDALNQQL
+534 DQLDALNKQL
-544 NSELDD
+544 NGKPEDAFNT
-550 SNTLNAKARLEKQ
+550 NTLSAKERLEKQ
-563 AENQNIEQQLKQVQ
+563 DEYQSIEQSLKQIQ
-577 ETQRLIHAVLDR
+577 ETHRLIHPVLDR

-597 DWTGIPLTD
+597 DWTGIPLND
-606 MAGNEKNHILTLAD
+606 MAGNEKDHILNLAD
-620 TLQERVIGQDHSVA
+620 TLQARVIGQDHSVT

-655 VFLLVGPSG
+655 VFMLVGPSG

-758 EGRIIDFKNT
+758 EGRLIDFKNT
-768 LILLTSNIGSSTI
+768 LILLTSNVGSSAI
-781 MQQCINTDPTITDF
+781 MQQCINTDPAVTDF

-805 AINPHLY
+805 VINPHLY

-853 NYDVPCIVDPE
+853 NYDVPCVIDPE

-913 VFVDENDDFAYRLDC
+913 VFVDEGDNFAYRLDT
-928 DAIVALNQMAQY
+928 DAVVALNHMAQY
-940 SEDETN
+940 SEDETEDKVKK
-946 SDTENNTN
+946 SASEPV
-954 INSKG
+954 S
-959 QLESSSNDQV
+959 
-969 NTAATK
+969 TK
-975 QLTAKQVAS
+975 KPAVKKPPVKKTAS
-984 KKTSTKKATTKK
+984 KKAVK
-996 TPTKKTATKKIT
+996 
-1008 EEDLS
+1008 EESL

>member
-37 IHLLH
+37 VHLLH
-42 ELIATPN
+42 ELIATPHS
-49 NDVDQILKVSKIN
+49 DVAQILKVNKIN
-62 QQLLLSEIADLLTGF
+62 QQSLLADITDLLNTFG
-77 SQATGSTPV
+77 QATGSTPV
-86 FSQGLMALLEDAW
+86 FSQDLMALLEDAW
-99 DLASS
+99 ELASS
-104 LHGQSENK
+104 QHGQSDHK

-121 HILLVLLAYERYQSL
+121 HILLVLLAYERYQVL
-136 LKTLPEQLQYVDRFT
+136 LKTLPEQLQYIDRFT
-151 LKDDYDRQCLGS
+151 LKDDYEHQCLGS
-163 TEGSGSVKSDKAALS
+163 TEGSGSANMTNKSADIDDHAGSRESLDTEQA
-178 ENANFDSGKLDGAN
+178 NAK
-192 SDGTGSD
+192 
-199 NSHDQSD
+199 
-206 ISQTTKQPTPALDKY
+206 PTPALDKY

-228 ASAEQIDPVIGR
+228 ADAEQIDPVIGR

-270 AVVEGLAQKIVSGY
+270 AVVEGLAQKIVAGQ
-284 VPDQLKDVTIRSL
+284 VPDQLKEVTIRSL

-325 SLHPII
+325 SVQPII

-393 KVDEPDIDTA
+393 KVDEPDIETA

-408 GLSAKMQEHFGIL
+408 GLSAKMQDHFGIL

-460 SKTAMPNQLDRL
+460 SKTAMPNQLDKL
-472 KAKGIQLEQ
+472 KAKGLQLEQ

-496 DEKEKVSQQIAIL
+496 DEKEKISQKIAVL
-509 DEQRQTNQQSISDM
+509 DEQRQANQQSIVDM
-523 TSRWQE
+523 TSRWHE

-544 NSELDD
+544 NGEL
-550 SNTLNAKARLEKQ
+550 NTADTLSAKERLDKQ
-563 AENQNIEQQLKQVQ
+563 AEYQNIEQALTQIQDK
-577 ETQRLIHAVLDR
+577 QRLIHPVLDR

-597 DWTGIPLTD
+597 DWTGIPLND
-606 MAGNEKNHILTLAD
+606 MAGNEKNHLLNLAD
-620 TLQERVIGQDHSVA
+620 TLQARVIGQDHSVA

-655 VFLLVGPSG
+655 VFMLVGPSG

-721 IRRRPYSV
+721 VRRRPYSV

-758 EGRIIDFKNT
+758 EGRLIDFKNT
-768 LILLTSNIGSSTI
+768 LILLTSNIGSAQI
-781 MQQCINTDPTITDF
+781 MQQCINTDPSITDF
-795 SLPDSDSLKQ
+795 NLPDSDSLKQ

-841 LKLDKITGRIRD
+841 LKLDKITGRIHD
-853 NYDVPCIVDPE
+853 NYDVPCVIDSE

-903 DSQSVLKKIT
+903 DSQSVLKKIN
-913 VFVDENDDFAYRLDC
+913 VFVDEDDNFAYRLDT
-928 DAIVALNQMAQY
+928 DAVVALNQMAQY
-940 SEDETN
+940 SEDET
-946 SDTENNTN
+946 
-954 INSKG
+954 G
-959 QLESSSNDQV
+959 DQV
-969 NTAATK
+969 EK
-975 QLTAKQVAS
+975 SPSKPVSAKKPAVKKPPVKKTAS
-984 KKTSTKKATTKK
+984 KKAIK
-996 TPTKKTATKKIT
+996 
-1008 EEDLS
+1008 EESL

>member
-37 IHLLH
+37 VHLLH
-42 ELIATPN
+42 ELIAAPQ
-49 NDVDQILKVSKIN
+49 NDVAQILKVNKIN
-62 QQLLLSEIADLLTGF
+62 QQTLLADITDLLNTFGE
-77 SQATGSTPV
+77 ATGSTPV

-99 DLASS
+99 ELASS
-104 LHGQSENK
+104 QYNK
-112 NSPLEIRSG
+112 NDNNNSLEIRSG
-121 HILLVLLAYERYQSL
+121 HILLVLLAYERYQPL
-136 LKTLPEQLQYVDRFT
+136 LKILPEQLQYIDRFT
-151 LKDDYDRQCLGS
+151 LKDDYERQCLGS
-163 TEGSGSVKSDKAALS
+163 TEGSGSANVNRSMTNKSADVDGYAESHESLHAAQANVK
-178 ENANFDSGKLDGAN
+178 
-192 SDGTGSD
+192 
-199 NSHDQSD
+199 
-206 ISQTTKQPTPALDKY
+206 PTPALDKY

-228 ASAEQIDPVIGR
+228 ADAEQIDPVIGR

-270 AVVEGLAQKIVSGY
+270 AVVEGLAQKIVAGQ
-284 VPDQLKDVTIRSL
+284 VPDQLKDVTLRSL

-325 SLHPII
+325 SLQPII

-408 GLSAKMQEHFGIL
+408 GLSVKMQEHFGIL

-460 SKTAMPNQLDRL
+460 SKTAIPNQLDRL
-472 KAKGIQLEQ
+472 QAKGVQLEQ

-489 LERIGGV
+489 LERIGGI
-496 DEKEKVSQQIAIL
+496 DEKEKISQKIAVI
-509 DEQRQTNQQSISDM
+509 DEQRQANKQSIADM
-523 TSRWQE
+523 TARWHE

-534 DQLDALNQQL
+534 DQLDVINQRLNDKASGADTL
-544 NSELDD
+544 SAKERLD
-550 SNTLNAKARLEKQ
+550 KQ
-563 AENQNIEQQLKQVQ
+563 AEYQSIEQSLKQIQ
-577 ETQRLIHAVLDR
+577 ETQRLIHPVLDR

-597 DWTGIPLTD
+597 DWTGIPLND
-606 MAGNEKNHILTLAD
+606 MAGNEKDHILNLAD
-620 TLQERVIGQDHSVA
+620 TLQARVIGQDHSLA

-655 VFLLVGPSG
+655 VFMLVGPSG

-672 ALSEVL
+672 ALSDVL
-678 YGGERNLITINL
+678 YGGERNLVTINL

-758 EGRIIDFKNT
+758 EGRLIDFKNT
-768 LILLTSNIGSSTI
+768 LILLTSNVGSSQI
-781 MQQCINTDPTITDF
+781 MQACINTDPSITEF
-795 SLPDSDSLKQ
+795 SLPDSDNLKQ
-805 AINPHLY
+805 VINPHLY

-853 NYDVPCIVDPE
+853 NYDVPCVIDLE

-913 VFVDENDDFAYRLDC
+913 VFVDADDNFAYRLDT
-928 DAIVALNQMAQY
+928 DAVVPLNKMAQY
-940 SEDETN
+940 SEDET
-946 SDTENNTN
+946 E
-954 INSKG
+954 
-959 QLESSSNDQV
+959 DQV
-969 NTAATK
+969 
-975 QLTAKQVAS
+975 AKLPSKPFLPEKPAVKRPPVKKTVS
-984 KKTSTKKATTKK
+984 KKAIKK
-996 TPTKKTATKKIT
+996 
-1008 EEDLS
+1008 ESL

>member
-37 IHLLH
+37 VHLLR
-42 ELIATPN
+42 ELIATPH
-49 NDVDQILKVSKIN
+49 NDVAQILKFNKIA
-62 QQLLLSEIADLLTGF
+62 QPSLLADMTDLLNTFG
-77 SQATGSTPV
+77 QATGSTPV

-99 DLASS
+99 ELASS
-104 LHGQSENK
+104 QHGQSADN
-112 NSPLEIRSG
+112 NSALEIRSG

-136 LKTLPEQLQYVDRFT
+136 LKTLPEQLQYIDRFT
-151 LKDDYDRQCLGS
+151 LKDDYERQCLGS
-163 TEGSGSVKSDKAALS
+163 TEGSGSSSNKSTNNRGINKDTEDSADKNTAS
-178 ENANFDSGKLDGAN
+178 QVSSTEQP
-192 SDGTGSD
+192 TT
-199 NSHDQSD
+199 QS
-206 ISQTTKQPTPALDKY
+206 TPALDKY

-246 LIDILIRRRQ
+246 LIDILVRRRQ

-270 AVVEGLAQKIVSGY
+270 AVVEGLAQKIVAGQ

-325 SLHPII
+325 SLQPII

-393 KVDEPDIDTA
+393 KVDEPDIETA

-408 GLSAKMQEHFGIL
+408 GLSAKMQAHFGIL

-472 KAKGIQLEQ
+472 QAKGVQLEQ

-496 DEKEKVSQQIAIL
+496 DEKEKVSQKIAVL
-509 DEQRQTNQQSISDM
+509 DEQRQSNQQSIIDM
-523 TSRWQE
+523 TARWQE

-544 NSELDD
+544 NGKADNASNKNILSAKERLDKQSEYQ
-550 SNTLNAKARLEKQ
+550 S
-563 AENQNIEQQLKQVQ
+563 IEQSLKQVQ
-577 ETQRLIHAVLDR
+577 ETHRLIHPVLDR

-597 DWTGIPLTD
+597 DWTGIPLND
-606 MAGNEKNHILTLAD
+606 MAGNEKDHILNLAD
-620 TLQERVIGQDHSVA
+620 TLQARVIGQDHSVA

-655 VFLLVGPSG
+655 VFMLVGPSG

-758 EGRIIDFKNT
+758 EGRLIDFKNT
-768 LILLTSNIGSSTI
+768 LILLTSNVGSSAI
-781 MQQCINTDPTITDF
+781 MQACINTDPAVTDF

-805 AINPHLY
+805 VINPHLY

-841 LKLDKITGRIRD
+841 LKLDKITGRIHD
-853 NYDVPCIVDPE
+853 NYDVPCVIDPE

-913 VFVDENDDFAYRLDC
+913 VFVDDEDNFAYRLDT
-928 DAIVALNQMAQY
+928 DAVVPLNQMAQY
-940 SEDETN
+940 SESETEDKVKK
-946 SDTENNTN
+946 SA
-954 INSKG
+954 SKPV
-959 QLESSSNDQV
+959 S
-969 NTAATK
+969 AKKPATK
-975 QLTAKQVAS
+975 KS
-984 KKTSTKKATTKK
+984 STKKEPATKEAAVKKPSVKK
-996 TPTKKTATKKIT
+996 TISKKSVKK
-1008 EEDLS
+1008 DLL

>member
-37 IHLLH
+37 VHLLH
-42 ELIATPN
+42 ELIAAPQ
-49 NDVDQILKVSKIN
+49 NDVAQILKVNKIN
-62 QQLLLSEIADLLTGF
+62 QQTLLTDITDLLNTCGE
-77 SQATGSTPV
+77 ATGSTPV

-99 DLASS
+99 ELASS
-104 LHGQSENK
+104 QYNK
-112 NSPLEIRSG
+112 NDNNNSLEIRSG
-121 HILLVLLAYERYQSL
+121 HILLVLLAYERYQPL
-136 LKTLPEQLQYVDRFT
+136 LKILPEQLQYIDRFT
-151 LKDDYDRQCLGS
+151 LKDDYERQCLGS
-163 TEGSGSVKSDKAALS
+163 TEGSGSANVNISMTNKSADVDGYAESHESLHAAQANVK
-178 ENANFDSGKLDGAN
+178 
-192 SDGTGSD
+192 
-199 NSHDQSD
+199 
-206 ISQTTKQPTPALDKY
+206 PTPALDKY

-228 ASAEQIDPVIGR
+228 ADAEQIDPVIGR

-270 AVVEGLAQKIVSGY
+270 AVVEGLAQKIVGGQ

-325 SLHPII
+325 SLQPII

-408 GLSAKMQEHFGIL
+408 GLSVKMQEHFGIL

-460 SKTAMPNQLDRL
+460 SKTAIPNQLDRL
-472 KAKGIQLEQ
+472 QAKGVQLEQ

-489 LERIGGV
+489 LERIGGI
-496 DEKEKVSQQIAIL
+496 DEKEKISQKIAVI
-509 DEQRQTNQQSISDM
+509 DEQRQSNKQSIADM
-523 TSRWQE
+523 TARWHE

-534 DQLDALNQQL
+534 DQLDVINQQL
-544 NSELDD
+544 NGKADDADALSAKERLD
-550 SNTLNAKARLEKQ
+550 KQ
-563 AENQNIEQQLKQVQ
+563 AEYQSIEQSLKQIQ
-577 ETQRLIHAVLDR
+577 ETHRLIHPVLDR

-597 DWTGIPLTD
+597 DWTGIPLND
-606 MAGNEKNHILTLAD
+606 MAGNEKDHILNLAD
-620 TLQERVIGQDHSVA
+620 TLQARVIGQDHSLA

-655 VFLLVGPSG
+655 VFMLVGPSG

-758 EGRIIDFKNT
+758 EGRLIDFKNT
-768 LILLTSNIGSSTI
+768 LILLTSNVGSSQI
-781 MQQCINTDPTITDF
+781 MQACINTDPAVTNF
-795 SLPDSDSLKQ
+795 NLPDSDNLKQ
-805 AINPHLY
+805 VINPHLY

-853 NYDVPCIVDPE
+853 NYDVPCVIEPE

-893 QLAGQLLAHD
+893 QLAGQLLDHD
-903 DSQSVLKKIT
+903 DRQSVLKKIT
-913 VFVDENDDFAYRLDC
+913 VFVDADDSFAYRLDT
-928 DAIVALNQMAQY
+928 DAVVPLNKMAQY
-940 SEDETN
+940 SEDET
-946 SDTENNTN
+946 E
-954 INSKG
+954 
-959 QLESSSNDQV
+959 DQV
-969 NTAATK
+969 EKLPSKPFLPEKPAVKRPPVKKT
-975 QLTAKQVAS
+975 VS
-984 KKTSTKKATTKK
+984 KKAIKK
-996 TPTKKTATKKIT
+996 
-1008 EEDLS
+1008 ESL

>member
-28 NNGHREVDT
+28 DKGHREVDT

-42 ELIATPN
+42 ELIATAH
-49 NDVDQILKVSKIN
+49 NDVAQILKANKIN
-62 QQLLLSEIADLLTGF
+62 QPSLLAEITDLLGAF
-77 SQATGSTPV
+77 GQATGSTPV
-86 FSQGLMALLEDAW
+86 FSERLMALLEDAW
-99 DLASS
+99 ELASS
-104 LHGQSENK
+104 QYSQSEAN

-121 HILLVLLAYERYQSL
+121 HILLVLLTHERYQSL
-136 LKTLPEQLQYVDRFT
+136 LHALPEQLQYIDRFT
-151 LKDDYDRQCLGS
+151 LKDDYERQCLGS
-163 TEGSGSVKSDKAALS
+163 TEGSSSANLDKNNNKNKADATSD
-178 ENANFDSGKLDGAN
+178 NANV
-192 SDGTGSD
+192 
-199 NSHDQSD
+199 D
-206 ISQTTKQPTPALDKY
+206 IAQTAQPTPALDKY

-228 ASAEQIDPVIGR
+228 ATAEQIDPVIGR

-270 AVVEGLAQKIVSGY
+270 AVVEGLAQKIVAGQ

-325 SLHPII
+325 SVQPII

-393 KVDEPDIDTA
+393 KVEEPDIDTA

-408 GLSAKMQEHFGIL
+408 GLSAKMQAHFGIL

-460 SKTAMPNQLDRL
+460 SKTAMPNQLDKL
-472 KAKGIQLEQ
+472 KAKGAQLEQ
-481 HINNLSQQ
+481 HINSLSQQ

-496 DEKEKVSQQIAIL
+496 DEKEKVSQQIAVL
-509 DEQRQTNQQSISDM
+509 DEQRQANQQSIIDM
-523 TSRWQE
+523 TARWQE
-529 QRQLN
+529 QRTLN

-544 NSELDD
+544 NGKIKGSD
-550 SNTLNAKARLEKQ
+550 TLSAKARLDKQ
-563 AENQNIEQQLKQVQ
+563 AEYQAIEQALKQVQ
-577 ETQRLIHAVLDR
+577 EAHRLIHAVLDR

-597 DWTGIPLTD
+597 DWTGIPLND

-620 TLQERVIGQDHSVA
+620 TLQARVIGQDHSIA

-655 VFLLVGPSG
+655 VFMLVGPSG

-758 EGRIIDFKNT
+758 EGRLIDFKNT
-768 LILLTSNIGSSTI
+768 LILLTSNIGSSQI
-781 MQQCINTDPTITDF
+781 MQQCINTDPANTDF

-805 AINPHLY
+805 VINPHLY

-817 AFLGRLTVIPYY
+817 AFLGRLTVILYY

-841 LKLDKITGRIRD
+841 LKLNKITDRIRD
-853 NYDVPCIVDPE
+853 NYDVPCVIDPE

-893 QLAGQLLAHD
+893 QLASQLLAHD
-903 DSQSVLKKIT
+903 DSQSVLRKIT
-913 VFVDENDDFAYRLDC
+913 VFVDADDNFAYRLDC
-928 DAIVALNQMAQY
+928 DSVVALNQMAQY
-940 SEDETN
+940 SETKTEIEGSANTET
-946 SDTENNTN
+946 T
-954 INSKG
+954 
-959 QLESSSNDQV
+959 L
-969 NTAATK
+969 ATK
-975 QLTAKQVAS
+975 PIS
-984 KKTSTKKATTKK
+984 KKATKETSFKK
-996 TPTKKTATKKIT
+996 TTRKKPIK
-1008 EEDLS
+1008 EESL

>member
-37 IHLLH
+37 VHLLH
-42 ELIATPN
+42 ELIAAPQ
-49 NDVDQILKVSKIN
+49 NDVAQILKVNKIN
-62 QQLLLSEIADLLTGF
+62 QQTLLADITDLLNTFGE
-77 SQATGSTPV
+77 ATGSTPV

-99 DLASS
+99 ELASS
-104 LHGQSENK
+104 QYNK
-112 NSPLEIRSG
+112 NDNNTSLEIRSG
-121 HILLVLLAYERYQSL
+121 HILLVLLAYERYQPL
-136 LKTLPEQLQYVDRFT
+136 LKILPEQLQYIDRFT
-151 LKDDYDRQCLGS
+151 LKDDYERQCLGS
-163 TEGSGSVKSDKAALS
+163 TEGSGSANVNRSMTNKSADVDGYAESHESLHAAQADVK
-178 ENANFDSGKLDGAN
+178 
-192 SDGTGSD
+192 
-199 NSHDQSD
+199 
-206 ISQTTKQPTPALDKY
+206 PTPALDKY

-228 ASAEQIDPVIGR
+228 ADAEQIDPVIGR

-270 AVVEGLAQKIVSGY
+270 AVVEGLAQKIVGGQ

-325 SLHPII
+325 SLQPII

-408 GLSAKMQEHFGIL
+408 GLSVKMQEHFGIL

-460 SKTAMPNQLDRL
+460 SKTAIPNQLDRL
-472 KAKGIQLEQ
+472 QAKGVQLEQ

-489 LERIGGV
+489 LERIGGI
-496 DEKEKVSQQIAIL
+496 DEKEKISQKIAVI
-509 DEQRQTNQQSISDM
+509 DEQRQANKQSIADM
-523 TSRWQE
+523 TARWHE

-534 DQLDALNQQL
+534 DQLDVINQQL
-544 NSELDD
+544 N
-550 SNTLNAKARLEKQ
+550 AKADGADTLSAKERLDKQ
-563 AENQNIEQQLKQVQ
+563 AEYQSIEQSLKQIQ
-577 ETQRLIHAVLDR
+577 ETHRLIHPVLDR

-597 DWTGIPLTD
+597 DWTGIPLND
-606 MAGNEKNHILTLAD
+606 MAGNEKDHILNLAD
-620 TLQERVIGQDHSVA
+620 TLQARVIGQDHSLA

-655 VFLLVGPSG
+655 VFMLVGPSG

-672 ALSEVL
+672 ALSDVL

-758 EGRIIDFKNT
+758 EGRLIDFKNT
-768 LILLTSNIGSSTI
+768 LILLTSNVGSSQI
-781 MQQCINTDPTITDF
+781 MQACINTDPSITEF
-795 SLPDSDSLKQ
+795 SLPDSDHLKQ
-805 AINPHLY
+805 VINPHLY

-853 NYDVPCIVDPE
+853 NYDVPCVIDPE

-893 QLAGQLLAHD
+893 QLAGQLLDHD

-913 VFVDENDDFAYRLDC
+913 VFVDADDNFAYRLDT
-928 DAIVALNQMAQY
+928 DAVVPLNKMAQY
-940 SEDETN
+940 SEDET
-946 SDTENNTN
+946 E
-954 INSKG
+954 
-959 QLESSSNDQV
+959 DQV
-969 NTAATK
+969 
-975 QLTAKQVAS
+975 AKLPSKPFLPEKPAVKRPPVKKTVS
-984 KKTSTKKATTKK
+984 KKAIKK
-996 TPTKKTATKKIT
+996 
-1008 EEDLS
+1008 ESL

>member
-28 NNGHREVDT
+28 DKGHREVDI
-37 IHLLH
+37 IHFLH
-42 ELIATPN
+42 ELIATPH
-49 NDVDQILKVSKIN
+49 NDVAQILKVNKIN
-62 QQLLLSEIADLLTGF
+62 QPSLLVEITDLLGAF
-77 SQATGSTPV
+77 GQATGSTPV
-86 FSQGLMALLEDAW
+86 FSERLMALLEDAW
-99 DLASS
+99 ELASS
-104 LHGQSENK
+104 QYGRNDDK
-112 NSPLEIRSG
+112 NVSLEIRSG
-121 HILLVLLAYERYQSL
+121 YILLVLLTYERYQPL
-136 LKTLPEQLQYVDRFT
+136 LNALPQQLQYIDRFT
-151 LKDDYDRQCLGS
+151 LKDDYQRQCRGS
-163 TEGSGSVKSDKAALS
+163 TEGSNPTNINKSTNNDTKHKISNTNSSESVEKEQSAAHP
-178 ENANFDSGKLDGAN
+178 A
-192 SDGTGSD
+192 
-199 NSHDQSD
+199 
-206 ISQTTKQPTPALDKY
+206 PALDKY

-228 ASAEQIDPVIGR
+228 ADAGQIDPVIGR

-270 AVVEGLAQKIVSGY
+270 AVVEGLAQKIVAGQ

-325 SLHPII
+325 SVQPII

-408 GLSAKMQEHFGIL
+408 GLSAKMQVHFGIL

-460 SKTAMPNQLDRL
+460 SKTAMPNQLDKL
-472 KAKGIQLEQ
+472 KAKGMQLEQ
-481 HINNLSQQ
+481 HINSLSQQ
-489 LERIGGV
+489 LERIGGT
-496 DEKEKVSQQIAIL
+496 DEKEKVSQQIAVL
-509 DEQRQTNQQSISDM
+509 DEQRQSNQQSITDM
-523 TSRWQE
+523 TARWQE
-529 QRQLN
+529 QRKLN
-534 DQLDALNQQL
+534 DQLDAINQQL
-544 NSELDD
+544 NGKFDA
-550 SNTLNAKARLEKQ
+550 SNTLNAKERLDKQ
-563 AENQNIEQQLKQVQ
+563 AEYQNIEQSLKQVQ
-577 ETQRLIHAVLDR
+577 DAQRLIHAVLDR
-589 QVIKQIIS
+589 QVIKQIVS

-606 MAGNEKNHILTLAD
+606 MAGNEKNHLLTLAD
-620 TLQERVIGQDHSVA
+620 TLQARVIGQDHSIA

-655 VFLLVGPSG
+655 VFMLVGPSG

-758 EGRIIDFKNT
+758 EGRLIDFKNT
-768 LILLTSNIGSSTI
+768 LILLTSNIGSSQI
-781 MQQCINTDPTITDF
+781 MQQCINTDPTNTNF
-795 SLPDSDSLKQ
+795 SLPDSDCLKQ
-805 AINPHLY
+805 VINPHLY

-841 LKLDKITGRIRD
+841 LKLDKITSRIRN
-853 NYDVPCIVDPE
+853 NYDVPCVIDPE

-893 QLAGQLLAHD
+893 QLAGQLLAHN

-913 VFVDENDDFAYRLDC
+913 VFVDAEDNFAYRLDC
-928 DAIVALNQMAQY
+928 NPIVALNQMAQCSKTKINIEIG
-940 SEDETN
+940 SEEEIKQTPN
-946 SDTENNTN
+946 SQN
-954 INSKG
+954 I
-959 QLESSSNDQV
+959 
-969 NTAATK
+969 TK
-975 QLTAKQVAS
+975 PVSAKKPSS
-984 KKTSTKKATTKK
+984 KKSTKDMSAPSATRKK
-996 TPTKKTATKKIT
+996 PVKEAS
-1008 EEDLS
+1008 L

>member
-37 IHLLH
+37 VHLLH
-42 ELIATPN
+42 ELIAMPH
-49 NDVDQILKVSKIN
+49 NDVAQILKVNKVN
-62 QQLLLSEIADLLTGF
+62 QPSLLADMTDLLNTFG
-77 SQATGSTPV
+77 QATGSTPV

-99 DLASS
+99 ELASS
-104 LHGQSENK
+104 QHGQSADN
-112 NSPLEIRSG
+112 NSALEIRSG
-121 HILLVLLAYERYQSL
+121 HILLVLLAYERYQSI
-136 LKTLPEQLQYVDRFT
+136 LKTLPEQLQYIDRFT
-151 LKDDYDRQCLGS
+151 LKDDYERQCLGS
-163 TEGSGSVKSDKAALS
+163 TEGSGSSSNKSTNNKGINKGA
-178 ENANFDSGKLDGAN
+178 DSADNDINNQESLDAK
-192 SDGTGSD
+192 
-199 NSHDQSD
+199 
-206 ISQTTKQPTPALDKY
+206 QTETKPTPALDKY

-270 AVVEGLAQKIVSGY
+270 AVVEGLAQKIVAGQ

-325 SLHPII
+325 SLQPII

-393 KVDEPDIDTA
+393 KVDEPDIETA

-408 GLSAKMQEHFGIL
+408 GLSAKMQAHFGIL

-435 RYISDRQ
+435 RYLSDRQ

-472 KAKGIQLEQ
+472 QAKGVQLEQ

-496 DEKEKVSQQIAIL
+496 DEKEKVSQKIAVL
-509 DEQRQTNQQSISDM
+509 DEQRQTNQQSIADM
-523 TSRWQE
+523 TSRWHE

-544 NSELDD
+544 NGKADGADTLSATERLDKQSEYQ
-550 SNTLNAKARLEKQ
+550 S
-563 AENQNIEQQLKQVQ
+563 IEQSLKQVQ
-577 ETQRLIHAVLDR
+577 ETHRLIHPVLDR

-597 DWTGIPLTD
+597 DWTGIPLND
-606 MAGNEKNHILTLAD
+606 MAGNEKDHILNLAD
-620 TLQERVIGQDHSVA
+620 TLQARVIGQDHSVA

-655 VFLLVGPSG
+655 VFMLVGPSG

-758 EGRIIDFKNT
+758 EGRLIDFKNT
-768 LILLTSNIGSSTI
+768 LILLTSNVGSAQI
-781 MQQCINTDPTITDF
+781 MQACINTDPAVTDF
-795 SLPDSDSLKQ
+795 SLPDSDNLKQ
-805 AINPHLY
+805 VINPHLY

-853 NYDVPCIVDPE
+853 NYDVPCVIDDE

-913 VFVDENDDFAYRLDC
+913 VFVDEDDNFAYRLDI
-928 DAIVALNQMAQY
+928 DAVVPLNQMVQY
-940 SEDETN
+940 SEDETEDKVKK
-946 SDTENNTN
+946 S
-954 INSKG
+954 
-959 QLESSSNDQV
+959 
-969 NTAATK
+969 
-975 QLTAKQVAS
+975 AS
-984 KKTSTKKATTKK
+984 KPVSAKKPAAKKPSVKK
-996 TPTKKTATKKIT
+996 TISKKSVKK
-1008 EEDLS
+1008 DLL

>member
-37 IHLLH
+37 VHLLH
-42 ELIATPN
+42 ELIATPH
-49 NDVDQILKVSKIN
+49 NDVAQILEFNKVA
-62 QQLLLSEIADLLTGF
+62 QQSLLADITDLLDTF
-77 SQATGSTPV
+77 AQATGSTPV

-99 DLASS
+99 ELASS
-104 LHGQSENK
+104 QHSQSNGN

-121 HILLVLLAYERYQSL
+121 HILLVLLAYERYQPL
-136 LKTLPEQLQYVDRFT
+136 LKTLPEQLQYIDRFT
-151 LKDDYDRQCLGS
+151 LKDDYERQCLGS
-163 TEGSGSVKSDKAALS
+163 TEGSGSTNVNKS
-178 ENANFDSGKLDGAN
+178 ANKDTNKDTES
-192 SDGTGSD
+192 SPD
-199 NSHDQSD
+199 NSTDKQAFSTEHA
-206 ISQTTKQPTPALDKY
+206 TTPPTPALDKY

-228 ASAEQIDPVIGR
+228 ASADQIDPVIGR

-270 AVVEGLAQKIVSGY
+270 AVVEGLAQKIIAGQ

-325 SLHPII
+325 SVQPII

-408 GLSAKMQEHFGIL
+408 GLSAKMQAHFGIL

-472 KAKGIQLEQ
+472 QAKGVQLEQ

-496 DEKEKVSQQIAIL
+496 DEKEKVSQKIAVL
-509 DEQRQTNQQSISDM
+509 DEQRQANQQSIADM
-523 TSRWQE
+523 TSRWHE

-534 DQLDALNQQL
+534 DQLDALNKQL
-544 NSELDD
+544 NGKPEVAFNT
-550 SNTLNAKARLEKQ
+550 NTLSAKERLEKQ
-563 AENQNIEQQLKQVQ
+563 DEYQSIEQSLKQIQ
-577 ETQRLIHAVLDR
+577 ETHRLIHPVLDR

-597 DWTGIPLTD
+597 DWTGIPLND
-606 MAGNEKNHILTLAD
+606 MAGNEKDHILNLAD
-620 TLQERVIGQDHSVA
+620 TLQARVIGQDHSVT

-655 VFLLVGPSG
+655 VFMLVGPSG

-758 EGRIIDFKNT
+758 EGRLIDFKNT
-768 LILLTSNIGSSTI
+768 LILLTSNVGSSAI
-781 MQQCINTDPTITDF
+781 MQQCINTDPAVTDF

-805 AINPHLY
+805 VINPHLY

-853 NYDVPCIVDPE
+853 NYDVPCVIDSE

-875 VDSGARNADA
+875 VDSGARNADT

-913 VFVDENDDFAYRLDC
+913 VFVDEGDNFAYRLDT
-928 DAIVALNQMAQY
+928 DAVVALNHMAQY
-940 SEDETN
+940 SEDETEDKVKK
-946 SDTENNTN
+946 SA
-954 INSKG
+954 SKPV
-959 QLESSSNDQV
+959 S
-969 NTAATK
+969 
-975 QLTAKQVAS
+975 AKKPAVKKPPVKKTAS
-984 KKTSTKKATTKK
+984 KKAVK
-996 TPTKKTATKKIT
+996 
-1008 EEDLS
+1008 EESL

>member
-37 IHLLH
+37 VHLLH
-42 ELIATPN
+42 ELIAMPH
-49 NDVDQILKVSKIN
+49 NDVAQILKFNKIA
-62 QQLLLSEIADLLTGF
+62 QPSLLADMTDLLNTFG
-77 SQATGSTPV
+77 QATGSTPV

-99 DLASS
+99 ELASS
-104 LHGQSENK
+104 QHGQSADN
-112 NSPLEIRSG
+112 NSALEIRSG

-136 LKTLPEQLQYVDRFT
+136 LKTLPEQLQYIDRFT
-151 LKDDYDRQCLGS
+151 LKDDYERQCLGS
-163 TEGSGSVKSDKAALS
+163 TEGSGSSSNKGVNNKGVNKGTD
-178 ENANFDSGKLDGAN
+178 DSVDNDTNNQESLDAK
-192 SDGTGSD
+192 
-199 NSHDQSD
+199 
-206 ISQTTKQPTPALDKY
+206 QTEAKPTPALDKY

-270 AVVEGLAQKIVSGY
+270 AVVEGLAQKIVAGQ

-325 SLHPII
+325 SLQPII

-393 KVDEPDIDTA
+393 KVDEPDIETA

-408 GLSAKMQEHFGIL
+408 GLSAKMQAHFGIL

-472 KAKGIQLEQ
+472 QAKGVQLEQ

-496 DEKEKVSQQIAIL
+496 DEKEKVSQKIAVL
-509 DEQRQTNQQSISDM
+509 DEQRQSNQQSIADM
-523 TSRWQE
+523 TARWQE

-534 DQLDALNQQL
+534 NQLDTLNQQL
-544 NSELDD
+544 NGKADNA
-550 SNTLNAKARLEKQ
+550 SNTNILSAKERLDKQ
-563 AENQNIEQQLKQVQ
+563 AEYQSIEQSLKQVQ
-577 ETQRLIHAVLDR
+577 ETHRLIHPVLDR

-597 DWTGIPLTD
+597 DWTGIPLND
-606 MAGNEKNHILTLAD
+606 MAGNEKDQILNLAD
-620 TLQERVIGQDHSVA
+620 TLQARVIGQDHSVA

-655 VFLLVGPSG
+655 VFMLVGPSG

-758 EGRIIDFKNT
+758 EGRLIDFKNT
-768 LILLTSNIGSSTI
+768 LILLTSNIGSAQI
-781 MQQCINTDPTITDF
+781 MQACINTDPAVTDF
-795 SLPDSDSLKQ
+795 SLPDSDNLKQ
-805 AINPHLY
+805 VINPHLY

-841 LKLDKITGRIRD
+841 LKLEKITGRIRD
-853 NYDVPCIVDPE
+853 NYDVPCVIDPE
-864 VIELI
+864 VVELI

-913 VFVDENDDFAYRLDC
+913 VFVDAEDNFAYRLDT
-928 DAIVALNQMAQY
+928 DAVVPLNKMAQY
-940 SEDETN
+940 SEDETENKVKN
-946 SDTENNTN
+946 S
-954 INSKG
+954 
-959 QLESSSNDQV
+959 
-969 NTAATK
+969 
-975 QLTAKQVAS
+975 AS
-984 KKTSTKKATTKK
+984 KPVSAKKPAAKK
-996 TPTKKTATKKIT
+996 PTVKKTARKKPVK
-1008 EEDLS
+1008 EELL

>member
-42 ELIATPN
+42 ELIATPH
-49 NDVDQILKVSKIN
+49 NDVAQILKFNKIA
-62 QQLLLSEIADLLTGF
+62 QQSLLTDITDLLDTFG
-77 SQATGSTPV
+77 QATGSTPV

-99 DLASS
+99 ELASS
-104 LHGQSENK
+104 QHSQSNN
-112 NSPLEIRSG
+112 NSSLEIRSG
-121 HILLVLLAYERYQSL
+121 HILLVLLVYERYQSL
-136 LKTLPEQLQYVDRFT
+136 LKILPEQLQYIDRFT
-151 LKDDYDRQCLGS
+151 LKDDYERQCLGS
-163 TEGSGSVKSDKAALS
+163 TEGSGSTNVNKS
-178 ENANFDSGKLDGAN
+178 ANNDTNKDTEIS
-192 SDGTGSD
+192 TD
-199 NSHDQSD
+199 NSKDKQSSL
-206 ISQTTKQPTPALDKY
+206 IGHPTTQPTPALDKY

-228 ASAEQIDPVIGR
+228 ARAEQIDPVIGR

-270 AVVEGLAQKIVSGY
+270 AVVEGLAQKIVADQ

-325 SLHPII
+325 SAQPII

-393 KVDEPDIDTA
+393 KVDEPDIETA

-408 GLSAKMQEHFGIL
+408 GLSAKMQAHFGIL

-472 KAKGIQLEQ
+472 KAKGLQLEQ

-496 DEKEKVSQQIAIL
+496 DEKEKVSQKIAVL
-509 DEQRQTNQQSISDM
+509 DEQRQTNQQSIANM
-523 TSRWQE
+523 TKHWHE

-544 NSELDD
+544 NGKADD
-550 SNTLNAKARLEKQ
+550 ASNTNMLSAKERLDKQ
-563 AENQNIEQQLKQVQ
+563 GEYQSIEQSLKQIQ
-577 ETQRLIHAVLDR
+577 ETHRLIHPVLDR

-597 DWTGIPLTD
+597 D
-606 MAGNEKNHILTLAD
+606 
-620 TLQERVIGQDHSVA
+620 
-634 AIVKRI
+634 
-640 HTAKARL
+640 
-647 DDPNRPQG
+647 
-655 VFLLVGPSG
+655 
-664 VGKTETAL
+664 
-672 ALSEVL
+672 
-678 YGGERNLITINL
+678 
-690 SEYQEAHS
+690 
-698 VASLKGSPPGYVG
+698 
-711 YGEGGVLTEA
+711 
-721 IRRRPYSV
+721 
-729 LLLDEVEKAHPDVL
+729 
-743 DLFYQVF
+743 
-750 DKGVMEDS
+750 
-758 EGRIIDFKNT
+758 
-768 LILLTSNIGSSTI
+768 
-781 MQQCINTDPTITDF
+781 
-795 SLPDSDSLKQ
+795 
-805 AINPHLY
+805 
-812 KAFKP
+812 
-817 AFLGRLTVIPYY
+817 
-829 PLTDDALAEIIR
+829 
-841 LKLDKITGRIRD
+841 
-853 NYDVPCIVDPE
+853 
-864 VIELI
+864 
-869 LSRCHE
+869 
-875 VDSGARNADA
+875 
-885 IISHTLLP
+885 
-893 QLAGQLLAHD
+893 
-903 DSQSVLKKIT
+903 
-913 VFVDENDDFAYRLDC
+913 
-928 DAIVALNQMAQY
+928 
-940 SEDETN
+940 
-946 SDTENNTN
+946 
-954 INSKG
+954 
-959 QLESSSNDQV
+959 
-969 NTAATK
+969 
-975 QLTAKQVAS
+975 
-984 KKTSTKKATTKK
+984 
-996 TPTKKTATKKIT
+996 
-1008 EEDLS
+1008 

>member
-37 IHLLH
+37 VHLLH
-42 ELIATPN
+42 ELIATPH
-49 NDVDQILKVSKIN
+49 NDVAQILKFNKIN
-62 QQLLLSEIADLLTGF
+62 QQALLADITDLLNTFG
-77 SQATGSTPV
+77 QATGSTPV
-86 FSQGLMALLEDAW
+86 FSQGLMALLDDAW
-99 DLASS
+99 ELASS
-104 LHGQSENK
+104 QHSQSDDK

-136 LKTLPEQLQYVDRFT
+136 LKILPEPLQYIDRFT
-151 LKDDYDRQCLGS
+151 LKDDYERQCLGS
-163 TEGSGSVKSDKAALS
+163 TEGSSSMNSNGVNKGTD
-178 ENANFDSGKLDGAN
+178 DGAN
-192 SDGTGSD
+192 SAD
-199 NSHDQSD
+199 NDANNQESLD
-206 ISQTTKQPTPALDKY
+206 TKKTEAKPTPALDKY

-270 AVVEGLAQKIVSGY
+270 AVVEGLAQKIVAGQ

-325 SLHPII
+325 SIQPII

-393 KVDEPDIDTA
+393 KVDEPDIETA

-460 SKTAMPNQLDRL
+460 SKTAMPNQLDKL
-472 KAKGIQLEQ
+472 KAKGLQLEQ

-496 DEKEKVSQQIAIL
+496 DEKEKVSQKIAVL
-509 DEQRQTNQQSISDM
+509 DEQRQANQQSIADM
-523 TSRWQE
+523 TARWHE
-529 QRQLN
+529 QRELN
-534 DQLDALNQQL
+534 DQLDALNKQL
-544 NSELDD
+544 SDKADGSDSLSAKERLD
-550 SNTLNAKARLEKQ
+550 KQ
-563 AENQNIEQQLKQVQ
+563 AEYQSIEQSLKKIQ
-577 ETQRLIHAVLDR
+577 ETHRLIHPVLDR

-606 MAGNEKNHILTLAD
+606 MAGNEKDHILGLAN
-620 TLQERVIGQDHSVA
+620 TLQARVIGQDHSVA

-655 VFLLVGPSG
+655 VFMLVGPSG

-758 EGRIIDFKNT
+758 EGRLIDFKNT
-768 LILLTSNIGSSTI
+768 LILLTSNVGSSAI
-781 MQQCINTDPTITDF
+781 MQACINTDPAVTDF

-805 AINPHLY
+805 VINPHLY

-841 LKLDKITGRIRD
+841 LKLDKITGRIHD
-853 NYDVPCIVDPE
+853 NYDVPCVIDDE

-903 DSQSVLKKIT
+903 DSQSVLKKIN
-913 VFVDENDDFAYRLDC
+913 VFVDADDNFAYRLDT
-928 DAIVALNQMAQY
+928 DAVVALNQMVQH
-940 SEDETN
+940 SEDET
-946 SDTENNTN
+946 EN
-954 INSKG
+954 
-959 QLESSSNDQV
+959 QVEDQV
-969 NTAATK
+969 K
-975 QLTAKQVAS
+975 EPPSKPLSAKKSAIKKPDAKKSTVKKTAS
-984 KKTSTKKATTKK
+984 KKPIK
-996 TPTKKTATKKIT
+996 
-1008 EEDLS
+1008 EESL

>member
-28 NNGHREVDT
+28 KHGHREVDT
-37 IHLLH
+37 VHLLH
-42 ELIATPN
+42 ELIATPH
-49 NDVDQILKVSKIN
+49 NDVAQILKVNKIN
-62 QQLLLSEIADLLTGF
+62 QQLLLADITDLLNTFG
-77 SQATGSTPV
+77 QATGSTPV

-99 DLASS
+99 ELASS
-104 LHGQSENK
+104 QYNQSDDK

-136 LKTLPEQLQYVDRFT
+136 LKTLPEPLQYIDRFT
-151 LKDDYDRQCLGS
+151 LKDDYERQCLGS
-163 TEGSGSVKSDKAALS
+163 TEGSGSSSNKITNSKGVNKGAD
-178 ENANFDSGKLDGAN
+178 DGAN
-192 SDGTGSD
+192 SAD
-199 NSHDQSD
+199 NDTNNQESLD
-206 ISQTTKQPTPALDKY
+206 TKRTEAKPTPALNKY

-228 ASAEQIDPVIGR
+228 ASSEQIDPVIGR

-270 AVVEGLAQKIVSGY
+270 AVVEGLAQKIVAGQ

-325 SLHPII
+325 SLQPII

-393 KVDEPDIDTA
+393 KVDEPDIETA

-408 GLSAKMQEHFGIL
+408 GLSAKMQDHFGIL

-460 SKTAMPNQLDRL
+460 SKTAIPNQLDRL
-472 KAKGIQLEQ
+472 NAKGVQLEQ

-496 DEKEKVSQQIAIL
+496 DEKEKVSQKIAVL
-509 DEQRQTNQQSISDM
+509 DEQRQANQQSIADM
-523 TSRWQE
+523 TSRWHE

-544 NSELDD
+544 NDKTDGSDALSAKERLD
-550 SNTLNAKARLEKQ
+550 KQ
-563 AENQNIEQQLKQVQ
+563 AEYQSIEQSLKKIQ

-606 MAGNEKNHILTLAD
+606 MAGNEKDHILGLAN
-620 TLQERVIGQDHSVA
+620 TLQARVIGQDHSVA

-655 VFLLVGPSG
+655 VFMLVGPSG

-758 EGRIIDFKNT
+758 EGRLIDFKNM
-768 LILLTSNIGSSTI
+768 LILLTSNVGSSAI
-781 MQQCINTDPTITDF
+781 MQACINTDPAVTDF
-795 SLPDSDSLKQ
+795 SLPDSNSLKQ
-805 AINPHLY
+805 VINLHLY

-841 LKLDKITGRIRD
+841 LKLDKITGRIHD
-853 NYDVPCIVDPE
+853 NYDVPCVIDDE

-913 VFVDENDDFAYRLDC
+913 VFVDADDNFAYRLDT
-928 DAIVALNQMAQY
+928 DAVVALNQMAQH
-940 SEDETN
+940 SEDET
-946 SDTENNTN
+946 EY
-954 INSKG
+954 
-959 QLESSSNDQV
+959 QVEDQV
-969 NTAATK
+969 K
-975 QLTAKQVAS
+975 EPPSKPLSAKKPTVKKVAS
-984 KKTSTKKATTKK
+984 KKPTKKAIK
-996 TPTKKTATKKIT
+996 
-1008 EEDLS
+1008 EESL

>member
-37 IHLLH
+37 VHLLH
-42 ELIATPN
+42 ELIATPH
-49 NDVDQILKVSKIN
+49 NDVAQILKVNKIN
-62 QQLLLSEIADLLTGF
+62 QQSLLADITDLLNTFG
-77 SQATGSTPV
+77 QATGSTPV
-86 FSQGLMALLEDAW
+86 FSQDLMALLEDAW
-99 DLASS
+99 ELASS
-104 LHGQSENK
+104 QHSQDEDN

-121 HILLVLLAYERYQSL
+121 HILLVLLAYQRYQPL
-136 LKTLPEQLQYVDRFT
+136 LKTLPEQLQYIDRFT
-151 LKDDYDRQCLGS
+151 LKDDYEHQCLGS
-163 TEGSGSVKSDKAALS
+163 TEGSGSANMTNKSADIDDNHAGTKASLDA
-178 ENANFDSGKLDGAN
+178 EQAN
-192 SDGTGSD
+192 
-199 NSHDQSD
+199 
-206 ISQTTKQPTPALDKY
+206 TKPTPALDKY

-228 ASAEQIDPVIGR
+228 ADAEQIDPVIGR

-270 AVVEGLAQKIVSGY
+270 AVVEGLAQKIVAGQ
-284 VPDQLKDVTIRSL
+284 VPDQLKEVTIRSL

-325 SLHPII
+325 SVQPII

-393 KVDEPDIDTA
+393 KVDEPDIETA

-408 GLSAKMQEHFGIL
+408 GLSAKMQDHFGIL

-460 SKTAMPNQLDRL
+460 SKTAMPNQLDKL
-472 KAKGIQLEQ
+472 QAKGVQLEQ

-496 DEKEKVSQQIAIL
+496 DEKEKVSQKIAVL
-509 DEQRQTNQQSISDM
+509 DEQRQANQQNITDM
-523 TSRWQE
+523 TSRWHE

-544 NSELDD
+544 SGKADGSDSLSAKERLD
-550 SNTLNAKARLEKQ
+550 KQ
-563 AENQNIEQQLKQVQ
+563 AEYQNIEQSLKQIQ
-577 ETQRLIHAVLDR
+577 ETQRLIHPVLDR

-597 DWTGIPLTD
+597 DWTSIPLND
-606 MAGNEKNHILTLAD
+606 MAGNEKNHILNLAD
-620 TLQERVIGQDHSVA
+620 TLQARVIGQDHSVA

-655 VFLLVGPSG
+655 VFMLVGPSG

-721 IRRRPYSV
+721 VRRRPYSV

-758 EGRIIDFKNT
+758 EGRLIDFKNT
-768 LILLTSNIGSSTI
+768 LILLTSNIGSSAI
-781 MQQCINTDPTITDF
+781 MQQCINTDPSVTDF

-805 AINPHLY
+805 VINPHLY

-841 LKLDKITGRIRD
+841 LKLDKITGRIHD
-853 NYDVPCIVDPE
+853 NYDVPCVIDPE

-913 VFVDENDDFAYRLDC
+913 VFVDEDDNFAYRLDT
-928 DAIVALNQMAQY
+928 DAVVALNQMAQY
-940 SEDETN
+940 SEDET
-946 SDTENNTN
+946 
-954 INSKG
+954 G
-959 QLESSSNDQV
+959 DQV
-969 NTAATK
+969 EK
-975 QLTAKQVAS
+975 SPSKPISAKKSAVKKPDVKKSTVKKTAS
-984 KKTSTKKATTKK
+984 KKPTKKAIK
-996 TPTKKTATKKIT
+996 
-1008 EEDLS
+1008 EESL